1 MVETLFCW
9 AVELPPASGACLLT
23 SRWLW
28 KLKNNF
34 RGKSPQRQGQ
44 SCQYILFIFQL
55 NFSDILTAR
64 FPISFGS
71 QVFISIRPKW
81 SIGRSVSFI
90 FLWSHFNQSTF
101 QYILTYISSISM
113 NVNIFQC
120 VSIYFTICQYIF
132 LTTLQSEHISPKLL
146 PILTSPVNIACSSN
160 NAPKKY
166 YHHQVKQSP
175 S

>member
-23 SRWLW
+23 SRCLW

-44 SCQYILFIFQL
+44 SCKYILLIFQL

-101 QYILTYISSISM
+101 QYILTYFKYVDECQYISM
-113 NVNIFQC
+113 CFNIFHYL
-120 VSIYFTICQYIF
+120 SIYFF
-132 LTTLQSEHISPKLL
+132 EA
-146 PILTSPVNIACSSN
+146 TSIRAHFTQISSN
-160 NAPKKY
+160 FDLASQY
-166 YHHQVKQSP
+166 CLLVQQCS
-175 S
+175 

>member
-101 QYILTYISSISM
+101 HPNFFQFWPRQSILPARPTMLLKSIITKL
-113 NVNIFQC
+113 NNKHYHIVFKLFYNP
-120 VSIYFTICQYIF
+120 
-132 LTTLQSEHISPKLL
+132 TTSTVCL
-146 PILTSPVNIACSSN
+146 N
-160 NAPKKY
+160 
-166 YHHQVKQSP
+166 
-175 S
+175 